1 MTTTPP
7 IVYCPACGREIPA
20 DAGFCRE
27 CGHHLAT
34 RSRPAAA
41 EPEASSVPATTA
53 CPHCDAQVP
62 VAAQFCGSCGKT
74 VTVEEPPVEP
84 ATLLPSLVPEP
95 PSAPEPTTPADADST
110 GRQLNG
116 RVVAIAAAAVV
127 LVGGGIAAALAL
139 SGDPSSP
146 AAKAAR
152 AGTPPPSAVIGAATP
167 EAPVA
172 TPTAE
177 ATVATPTPEVTV
189 ATPTPDSDTPA
200 PSSDSALTAQV
211 RTLDG
216 LMQLSEQ
223 GRAAAVAG
231 DTAAAAAS
239 RATLLRQL
247 QSLRADATDARLQAA
262 VDRFIAAIREAL
274 RQNRECGSACSAAEL
289 ARVASLKRD
298 ALSKLNPLL
307 REYVGRTYRL
317 EEI

>member
-7 IVYCPACGREIPA
+7 IVYCPACGRETPA

-27 CGHHLAT
+27 CGHHLET

-41 EPEASSVPATTA
+41 EPEASSVPETTA
-53 CPHCDAQVP
+53 CPLCDAQVP
-62 VAAQFCGSCGKT
+62 AAAQFCGSCGKT
-74 VTVEEPPVEP
+74 LNAEETPAEPVTLVPSLIPEP
-84 ATLLPSLVPEP
+84 A
-95 PSAPEPTTPADADST
+95 APEPTPPADAYST

-139 SGDPSSP
+139 SGGPSSP
-146 AAKAAR
+146 ASKAAR
-152 AGTPPPSAVIGAATP
+152 AGTPSPSAIVGAETP

-177 ATVATPTPEVTV
+177 ATVATPTPEPTV
-189 ATPTPDSDTPA
+189 ATPTPESDTPT
-200 PSSDSALTAQV
+200 PSTDTALTAQV

-247 QSLRADATDARLQAA
+247 QSLRAAATDARLQAA

-274 RQNRECGSACSAAEL
+274 RQNRECGSTCSAADL
-289 ARVASLKRD
+289 ARVARLKRD
-298 ALSKLNPLL
+298 ALSELNPLL
-307 REYVGRTYRL
+307 LEYVGRTYRL

>member
-1 MTTTPP
+1 MTITPP

-41 EPEASSVPATTA
+41 EPEAEVSSVPETT
-53 CPHCDAQVP
+53 
-62 VAAQFCGSCGKT
+62 
-74 VTVEEPPVEP
+74 EP
-84 ATLLPSLVPEP
+84 ATLVPSLTPEP
-95 PSAPEPTTPADADST
+95 PAPEPTPPADAYST

-152 AGTPPPSAVIGAATP
+152 AGTPSPSAIVGAATP

-172 TPTAE
+172 TPAAE
-177 ATVATPTPEVTV
+177 PTVATATPEPTV
-189 ATPTPDSDTPA
+189 ATSTPDSDTQT
-200 PSSDSALTAQV
+200 PSADTALTAQV

-247 QSLRADATDARLQAA
+247 QSLRADATDPRLQAA

-274 RQNRECGSACSAAEL
+274 RQNRECGSACSAADL
-289 ARVASLKRD
+289 ARVARLKRD
-298 ALSKLNPLL
+298 ALSELNPLL
-307 REYVGRTYRL
+307 SEYVGRTYRL